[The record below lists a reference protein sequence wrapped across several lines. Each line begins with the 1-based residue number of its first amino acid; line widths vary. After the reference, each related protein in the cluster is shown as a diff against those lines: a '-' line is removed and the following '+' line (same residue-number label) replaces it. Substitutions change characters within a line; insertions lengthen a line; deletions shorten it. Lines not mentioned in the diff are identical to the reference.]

1 MATSPG
7 TPPAMA
13 QTAANQIVASLPRP
27 LSELGTGPLEV
38 ALDPPELGRVRLSLV
53 EVAGAMTLSITA
65 ERPETAE
72 LMRRHLDL
80 LAQEF
85 TRSGLDAPSVR
96 VGTEG
101 GGAQGQGPGADGETG
116 ARAPA
121 GSGLPEAETGPALQP
136 APAPDPRRA
145 LDLRL

>member
-1 MATSPG
+1 MPQGGGAAT
-7 TPPAMA
+7 A
-13 QTAANQIVASLPRP
+13 QHAASQILASLPRP
-27 LSELGTGPLEV
+27 VSDLGTGALEV

-65 ERPETAE
+65 ERPETAD

-85 TRSGLDAPSVR
+85 TRAGLDAPSVR
-96 VGTEG
+96 IGGEG
-101 GGAQGQGPGADGETG
+101 GGAGGHDNRGENDPG
-116 ARAPA
+116 ARAAA
-121 GSGLPEAETGPALQP
+121 GIGLTDAETGPP
-136 APAPDPRRA
+136 RTTPPAPDPRRA